1 MPLLKI
7 RKNYL
12 LALSLGVYLV
22 TLLMLLSELDRQ
34 YYQLE
39 KESLIKHDFRALFPH
54 DTRRLQ
60 EVSSEIFAQHEADGI
75 MDARLAA
82 EWREIAQSVLDG
94 ESCVFRIRIEPKDA
108 EDIIEQRDDAKFRR
122 LNRFANTLFYRNF
135 QNEASY
141 EIAALPGASWSGL
154 LSLHYTTPDQYEPV
168 VALTNRYRLWALLI
182 FAALTACY
190 GFVVRH
196 LILPTKRVV
205 SRIDAAASA
214 SPKIMPRP
222 SSLLEKAY
230 NNLARDAILLRVGQ
244 SIRSLS
250 AENPTFDR
258 SAVLARV
265 PDLLIELLDYR
276 AVLVFDL
283 SPDKAGHVSVSG
295 CAEANDR
302 SASQGHRDHCLDH
315 VLTPNTLKDLG
326 DRGRVVSGEYVVCDI
341 SSPDERPHRT
351 CLALLLPDACPPKL
365 EERRRDARAW
375 HLETVDLLAE
385 QLREILAGLDLHRRR
400 MRMERSKANINL
412 ARNLGHDLT
421 NIIATS
427 KLDIRTV
434 KKVLEMTSSGD
445 AEADGPPR
453 LLREAMAGL
462 LNSTRLLQE
471 VVNIY
476 RSFSYIDRPRFE
488 AVAINDV
495 LDEIIDV
502 FALSLPASTVVR
514 RDYRENLPECTVEP
528 RLLKLALFNL
538 LTNAVAA
545 IKLNPEPQRREGQIT
560 VSTRMDPESDRVCI
574 SVRDNGT
581 GILNGEGKTATQA
594 EIDRIFRY
602 GVSTKKEDGG
612 EGLGLSWVWT
622 IVEEFHKGRVEARN
636 HADGGA
642 EFLVSIGTD
651 LRHEHMET

>member
-1 MPLLKI
+1 MTLRTI

-34 YYQLE
+34 YYQVE
-39 KESLIKHDFRALFPH
+39 KESLIKYNFRALFPH

-60 EVSSEIFAQHEADGI
+60 EVSGKMLGQHEAEGI
-75 MDARLAA
+75 VDARLAT
-82 EWREIAQSVLDG
+82 EWREIAQSMLDG
-94 ESCVFRIRIEPKDA
+94 EGCVFQIQIVPKDVEA
-108 EDIIEQRDDAKFRR
+108 LIVQQDDLKFRR
-122 LNRFANTLFYRNF
+122 LNGSANTLFFRNF
-135 QNEASY
+135 QSEASH
-141 EIAALPGASWSGL
+141 EIFGSPGGGWLGL
-154 LSLHYTTPDQYEPV
+154 LSFHYTTPGQYEPIV
-168 VALTNRYRLWALLI
+168 SLTNRYRLWALLI

-190 GFVVRH
+190 GAVVRH

-214 SPKIMPRP
+214 SPKVMPRP

-244 SIRSLS
+244 AIRSLS
-250 AENPTFDR
+250 AENPTFDQ

-283 SPDKAGHVSVSG
+283 SLDKAGHVLVSG
-295 CAEANDR
+295 CAEANDG
-302 SASQGHRDHCLDH
+302 SASQDHRDHSLDH
-315 VLTPNTLKDLG
+315 VLTPDTLKELG
-326 DRGRVVSGEYVVCDI
+326 DAGRVVSGEYVVCEI
-341 SSPDERPHRT
+341 SGPDERPHRT

-375 HLETVDLLAE
+375 HLETIDLLAE
-385 QLREILAGLDLHRRR
+385 QLREILTALDLHRRH

-412 ARNLGHDLT
+412 ARQLGHDLT

-434 KKVLEMTSSGD
+434 KKVLAMTSSGD
-445 AEADGPPR
+445 AEVDGPPL
-453 LLREAMAGL
+453 LLREAMGGL

-476 RSFSYIDRPRFE
+476 RSFSYIGRPRFE
-488 AVAINDV
+488 TVAINSV

-502 FALSLPASTVVR
+502 FALSLPGSTVVR
-514 RDYRENLPECTVEP
+514 RDYQEDLPECTVEP
-528 RLLKLALFNL
+528 RLLKLVLFNL
-538 LTNAVAA
+538 LTNAVSA
-545 IKLNPEPQRREGQIT
+545 IKQNADPERREGQIT
-560 VSTRMDPESDRVCI
+560 VSTRMDPESDRTCI

-581 GILNGEGKTATQA
+581 GILNGEGETATQA

-622 IVEEFHKGRVEARN
+622 IVEEFHNGRVEACN

-642 EFLVSIGTD
+642 EFLVFIGTD
-651 LRHEHMET
+651 FRHEHMET

>member
-34 YYQLE
+34 YYQVE
-39 KESLIKHDFRALFPH
+39 KESLIKHNFRALFPH

-60 EVSSEIFAQHEADGI
+60 EVSGKIFVQHEAEGI

-82 EWREIAQSVLDG
+82 EWRELAQSILDG
-94 ESCVFRIRIEPKDA
+94 ESFVFRIRIEPKDA

-141 EIAALPGASWSGL
+141 EIAGLPGASPWSGL

-283 SPDKAGHVSVSG
+283 SLDKAGHVSVSD
-295 CAEANDR
+295 CAEANDG
-302 SASQGHRDHCLDH
+302 SASQDHRDHCLDH
-315 VLTPNTLKDLG
+315 VLTPDTLKDLG
-326 DRGRVVSGEYVVCDI
+326 DAGRVVSGEYVVC
-341 SSPDERPHRT
+341 
-351 CLALLLPDACPPKL
+351 
-365 EERRRDARAW
+365 
-375 HLETVDLLAE
+375 
-385 QLREILAGLDLHRRR
+385 G
-400 MRMERSKANINL
+400 
-412 ARNLGHDLT
+412 
-421 NIIATS
+421 
-427 KLDIRTV
+427 
-434 KKVLEMTSSGD
+434 
-445 AEADGPPR
+445 
-453 LLREAMAGL
+453 
-462 LNSTRLLQE
+462 
-471 VVNIY
+471 
-476 RSFSYIDRPRFE
+476 
-488 AVAINDV
+488 
-495 LDEIIDV
+495 
-502 FALSLPASTVVR
+502 
-514 RDYRENLPECTVEP
+514 
-528 RLLKLALFNL
+528 
-538 LTNAVAA
+538 
-545 IKLNPEPQRREGQIT
+545 
-560 VSTRMDPESDRVCI
+560 
-574 SVRDNGT
+574 
-581 GILNGEGKTATQA
+581 
-594 EIDRIFRY
+594 
-602 GVSTKKEDGG
+602 
-612 EGLGLSWVWT
+612 
-622 IVEEFHKGRVEARN
+622 
-636 HADGGA
+636 
-642 EFLVSIGTD
+642 
-651 LRHEHMET
+651 

>member
-1 MPLLKI
+1 VLHP
-7 RKNYL
+7 
-12 LALSLGVYLV
+12 AAPT
-22 TLLMLLSELDRQ
+22 TL
-34 YYQLE
+34 
-39 KESLIKHDFRALFPH
+39 
-54 DTRRLQ
+54 
-60 EVSSEIFAQHEADGI
+60 
-75 MDARLAA
+75 DAR
-82 EWREIAQSVLDG
+82 R
-94 ESCVFRIRIEPKDA
+94 
-108 EDIIEQRDDAKFRR
+108 
-122 LNRFANTLFYRNF
+122 
-135 QNEASY
+135 
-141 EIAALPGASWSGL
+141 
-154 LSLHYTTPDQYEPV
+154 
-168 VALTNRYRLWALLI
+168 
-182 FAALTACY
+182 
-190 GFVVRH
+190 
-196 LILPTKRVV
+196 
-205 SRIDAAASA
+205 
-214 SPKIMPRP
+214 
-222 SSLLEKAY
+222 
-230 NNLARDAILLRVGQ
+230 
-244 SIRSLS
+244 
-250 AENPTFDR
+250 
-258 SAVLARV
+258 
-265 PDLLIELLDYR
+265 
-276 AVLVFDL
+276 
-283 SPDKAGHVSVSG
+283 GH
-295 CAEANDR
+295 
-302 SASQGHRDHCLDH
+302 
-315 VLTPNTLKDLG
+315 
-326 DRGRVVSGEYVVCDI
+326 
-341 SSPDERPHRT
+341 
-351 CLALLLPDACPPKL
+351 
-365 EERRRDARAW
+365 ARAW
-375 HLETVDLLAE
+375 HLETVDLLAK
-385 QLREILAGLDLHRRR
+385 QLREILEALDLHRRR

-445 AEADGPPR
+445 AEVDGPPR
-453 LLREAMAGL
+453 LLREAMGGL

-476 RSFSYIDRPRFE
+476 RSFSYIGRPRFE
-488 AVAINDV
+488 AVAINNV

-514 RDYRENLPECTVEP
+514 RDYREDLPECTVEP

-545 IKLNPEPQRREGQIT
+545 IKRNPDPQRREGQIT

-581 GILNGEGKTATQA
+581 GILNGEGKTATQT